1 MSHGRAW
8 TKVKENDVLKEEI
21 SEDGQNCIKKV
32 IIEIIITKKYNL
44 KLDVWYILSG
54 ITDLFIKTKLLYCN
68 NLVEDNEKYAYL
80 KIPIH
85 KLIIQKKI
93 FRTYKYNQ
101 CADKHK
107 DQIK

>member
-8 TKVKENDVLKEEI
+8 SEVKENDVLKEEI

-54 ITDLFIKTKLLYCN
+54 ISDQIIKIKLVYCN
-68 NLVEDNEKYAYL
+68 NLVEYNENYA
-80 KIPIH
+80 
-85 KLIIQKKI
+85 
-93 FRTYKYNQ
+93 FNF
-101 CADKHK
+101 
-107 DQIK
+107 

>member
-8 TKVKENDVLKEEI
+8 SEVKENDVLKEEI

-54 ITDLFIKTKLLYCN
+54 ITDQI
-68 NLVEDNEKYAYL
+68 NLVEYNEKYAFNFLL
-80 KIPIH
+80 K
-85 KLIIQKKI
+85 
-93 FRTYKYNQ
+93 N
-101 CADKHK
+101 
-107 DQIK
+107 